1 MEARTLVAIEIASSK
16 IKGAVATAEPDGS
29 LRVIA
34 VEELRPINI
43 VRHGR
48 VQNIREV
55 SAAVNE
61 IIRKLENNPAV
72 YPRRVQSVAL
82 GTGGRS
88 LCGIPASAYLQFPHD
103 IEITDKTV
111 ERLKTEVAKDFA
123 GNKDIDEIIPRNFYI
138 NNSSVQVSTAVGT
151 LAHSLRGDFL
161 MLTSDKTNR
170 ENIAR
175 IKFDTVGSGSVD
187 YILRPLALADA
198 VLDDDERQLGCV
210 LVDFGAETTTVSVYK
225 NGTLTFLRTLPMGSR
240 LITMDLMSGLTLTEA
255 AAEDFKLTLG
265 SLGENTSDAANA
277 AEVNNYVRA
286 RAGEIAANIVNQIE
300 ISGVGTENLGAGIVL
315 VGGGAR
321 LPEFGSLL
329 ASQSHLNVRAGKLPE
344 GVEFAD
350 RAKASTD
357 NIDVVALLLAMEH
370 RDLGDSLSTL
380 PAAVKADVSVDLEPL
395 DDELEDI
402 PADIRTE
409 PKADKRAES
418 RPAARTARKAEPV
431 PASIHVD
438 DEEDFD
444 SQEDDDE
451 YLLMDDDN
459 VAAARAKAREK
470 ARRERERREAREAE
484 RRRSRGIMPPDEGED
499 ETDDTTTPD
508 EPTTGGGRHPEGGT
522 DRDHGFLDK
531 FKEKLASFFAS
542 TGEPDMDDE
551 DDDK

>member
-34 VEELRPINI
+34 VEELRSINI

-111 ERLKTEVAKDFA
+111 ERLKTEVVKDFA

-175 IKFDTVGSGSVD
+175 IKLDTVGSGSVD

-225 NGTLTFLRTLPMGSR
+225 NGTLSFLRTLPMGSR

-321 LPEFGSLL
+321 LPEFGNLL

-350 RAKASTD
+350 RTKASTD

-395 DDELEDI
+395 DDKLEDI
-402 PADIRTE
+402 PADVRTE
-409 PKADKRAES
+409 PKADSAEP
-418 RPAARTARKAEPV
+418 RPAARPARKAEPV

-438 DEEDFD
+438 DGEDFD
-444 SQEDDDE
+444 SQDDDDE

-484 RRRSRGIMPPDEGED
+484 RRRSRGIMPPDETDD
-499 ETDDTTTPD
+499 ETD
-508 EPTTGGGRHPEGGT
+508 ENTGIDDSAHGKDGHTEDGT

-542 TGEPDMDDE
+542 TGESDMDDE
-551 DDDK
+551 DDK